1 MQTYSEVVKSN
12 FNMAYNMADSEHAE
26 NVKKHVTIED
36 VETAE
41 REFSELLKQIPDKEL
56 RDKIDAA
63 AGRLTFEY
71 ERLGFVVGYIA
82 EPAHA
87 CRW

>member
-26 NVKKHVTIED
+26 NVKKHVAIEN
-36 VETAE
+36 VEVAE
-41 REFSELLKQIPDKEL
+41 REFAELLKQIPDKDL
-56 RDKIDAA
+56 RDKLDAA

-71 ERLGFVVGYIA
+71 ERLGFVVGNISEKA
-82 EPAHA
+82 WA
-87 CRW
+87 CTW